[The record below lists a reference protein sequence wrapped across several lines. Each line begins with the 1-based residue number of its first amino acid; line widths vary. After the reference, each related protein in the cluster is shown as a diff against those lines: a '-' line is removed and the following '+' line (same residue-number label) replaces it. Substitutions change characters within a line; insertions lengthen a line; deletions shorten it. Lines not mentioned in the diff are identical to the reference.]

1 MYPKKQTN
9 GCQFLEEEEKRE
21 RPKKREKM
29 LTATISILPKI
40 HIRYKYNDDNN
51 DDDDDKYA
59 LILEIQGRTDT

>member
-1 MYPKKQTN
+1 MYQKKN
-9 GCQFLEEEEKRE
+9 KRLLVPRRRKKRE

>member
-1 MYPKKQTN
+1 
-9 GCQFLEEEEKRE
+9 
-21 RPKKREKM
+21 M
-29 LTATISILPKI
+29 LTETISILPKI

>member
-1 MYPKKQTN
+1 
-9 GCQFLEEEEKRE
+9 
-21 RPKKREKM
+21 M